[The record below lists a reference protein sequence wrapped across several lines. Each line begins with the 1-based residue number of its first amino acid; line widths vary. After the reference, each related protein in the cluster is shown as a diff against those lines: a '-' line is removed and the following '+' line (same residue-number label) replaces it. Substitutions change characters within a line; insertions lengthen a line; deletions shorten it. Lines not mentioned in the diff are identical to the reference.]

1 MSTPLS
7 IQKYGWKIVCT
18 YICNIY
24 RIYILTILEQ
34 HSNPWKKQAE
44 FYQTLCA
51 LASANFSG
59 LDPLTLPSSF
69 HPVIPTDCHIPD
81 YAMLFLT
88 SSPQMCSH
96 CLGMTLYPFPSFGL
110 VSSSAACSTQS
121 KCLSL
126 GKPSLGSLKC
136 PVAASILLSVAFITF
151 LLPRGGTA

>member
-1 MSTPLS
+1 MPLLFLKDSKVSMRMFIIDGVNHLLLVYTCSCPLS

-59 LDPLTLPSSF
+59 LDPLTL
-69 HPVIPTDCHIPD
+69 H
-81 YAMLFLT
+81 FL
-88 SSPQMCSH
+88 P
-96 CLGMTLYPFPSFGL
+96 L
-110 VSSSAACSTQS
+110 STQS
-121 KCLSL
+121 FQLTVTSQIMPCSFS
-126 GKPSLGSLKC
+126 PPALKC
-136 PVAASILLSVAFITF
+136 APTAWEWPSTPSPPLAWSVPLQPAALRVNVS
-151 LLPRGGTA
+151 P